1 MTNQTF
7 QTGVLGF
14 VGFGLFPCNTTVMEA
29 ATKKATDYFCSLS
42 PSLNNRNLLK
52 KLRVQNQMKLLQHP
66 HHCLMKST
74 V

>member
-29 ATKKATDYFCSLS
+29 TAKKATDYFCSS
-42 PSLNNRNLLK
+42 FPSLNSRNLLK
-52 KLRVQNQMKLLQHP
+52 KLRLQN
-66 HHCLMKST
+66 
-74 V
+74 